1 MRSLKIILF
10 LTLCLLMLSVGG
22 AAAQQKAAQ
31 GDIKVAPT
39 TIRGV
44 KVEGKMIF
52 HTAKPPTARDSE
64 RLCEGELWRGVRYP
78 AEANGGV
85 ITHLSPVF
93 YDIIEEEFFI
103 FDKANGVCSVYSF
116 LEYCPPT
123 KPKYVYG
130 GLRVIPFA
138 DLTVLAKCSNG
149 SFVLNDGREE
159 YADGTHFG
167 LLYLHPTTHAEL
179 DEALLRAGKE
189 FLPQNLYK
197 LQQCNL
203 SLRPSFTPAA
213 RLAPCPIGK
222 IELAVVK
229 KRKIRNR

>member
-1 MRSLKIILF
+1 
-10 LTLCLLMLSVGG
+10 MLSAGG

-31 GDIKVAPT
+31 GGIGVEPIP
-39 TIRGV
+39 IRGV
-44 KVEGKMIF
+44 RIEGKMAF
-52 HTAKPPTARDSE
+52 HKSRPSTASDAES
-64 RLCEGELWRGVRYP
+64 LCERELWMGVRYP
-78 AEANGGV
+78 AEANYGR
-85 ITHLSPVF
+85 ITHLLPVF
-93 YDIIEEEFFI
+93 YDIVEQEFFI
-103 FDKANGVCSVYSF
+103 FDKANEVCYAHSF
-116 LEYCPPT
+116 LEYCSLP

-138 DLTVLAKCSNG
+138 DLTILAKCSDG

-159 YADGTHFG
+159 YADGTYFG
-167 LLYLHPTTHAEL
+167 LLYLHPTTLAEL
-179 DEALLRAGKE
+179 DEALHRAGKE

-222 IELAVVK
+222 AELLAVK
-229 KRKIRNR
+229 KRKIKKILTR